1 MKLMRLMSLNL
12 NLSTLKVTRGTL
24 TILDTPDT
32 RGTRAI
38 MKTPK
43 RKRSKTRTTPASL
56 WLRTNKEAGLLTSN
70 AEAAMLFRS
79 LTRGPQ
85 TTKKN

>member
-12 NLSTLKVTRGTL
+12 NPFTLKVTPGTTTIPGTL
-24 TILDTPDT
+24 DT
-32 RGTRAI
+32 RGIT
-38 MKTPK
+38 KTPK
-43 RKRSKTRTTPASL
+43 RKRSKMRTIPASL

-79 LTRGPQ
+79 LIRGPQ
-85 TTKKN
+85 TMKKN

>member
-12 NLSTLKVTRGTL
+12 NLSTLKVTRGTP

-32 RGTRAI
+32 RAI
-38 MKTPK
+38 TKTLK
-43 RKRSKTRTTPASL
+43 RKRSKTRMTPASL
-56 WLRTNKEAGLLTSN
+56 WLRTNREAGLLTSN
-70 AEAAMLFRS
+70 AEAAMSFRS
-79 LTRGPQ
+79 PTRGPQ

>member
-12 NLSTLKVTRGTL
+12 NLSTLKVTRGTP
-24 TILDTPDT
+24 TIPDTPDPT
-32 RGTRAI
+32 GTRSI
-38 MKTPK
+38 TKTPK

-70 AEAAMLFRS
+70 AEAAMSFRS
-79 LTRGPQ
+79 PTRGLQ

>member
-12 NLSTLKVTRGTL
+12 NPFTLKAIPGTT
-24 TILDTPDT
+24 TILGTPDT
-32 RGTRAI
+32 PVTQVITR
-38 MKTPK
+38 TPK
-43 RKRSKTRTTPASL
+43 RKRSKMRTIPASL

-79 LTRGPQ
+79 LIRGPQ
-85 TTKKN
+85 TMKKS